1 MKIKVIHKDCKFNLK
16 SCSCPCRYIQA
27 HAMCS
32 PSIKNQ
38 VGIHLN
44 KVIVAA
50 NLKQCR
56 MIKTILLSFPSS

>member
-50 NLKQCR
+50 NLKQ
-56 MIKTILLSFPSS
+56 

>member
-1 MKIKVIHKDCKFNLK
+1 MKIKVIHKDSKYNLK
-16 SCSCPCRYIQA
+16 PCSCPCRYIQA

-50 NLKQCR
+50 NLKQ
-56 MIKTILLSFPSS
+56 